1 MLTIL
6 ISVWDKTGLA
16 PFLNRLKEHEELT
29 LIATSSTKAYLN
41 DNGFDCLAVEE
52 YTGFPE
58 VLGGRVKTLHPK
70 IFAGLLARPI
80 KEDQETLEQHG
91 VLPIDMA
98 IVSLYP
104 FEEKLQL
111 KLSEPEMIEFIDIG
125 GVSLLRAAAK
135 NFERVAIICE
145 PSQYE
150 DVAADFKKSGGKLSE
165 PLRKRLAM
173 NVFQHTSK
181 YDTQIANYFM
191 EHVCAAK
198 TEVKE
203 AVSQSAGKLPG
214 AVNLQLKEYQ
224 QLRYGENPHQAAVW
238 YSNGGTVHESANG
251 LSSFPPFEQLQG
263 KELSSNNIT
272 DTYCLVRIIREIGSP
287 SACIIKHNNPCGI
300 AVGKTIMDAF
310 DKAYST
316 DPTSAFGG
324 IYGFTE
330 KVNGELARKIN
341 ESFIEIVAAPDFD
354 ADAIAEFKKKKNVRV
369 LKLKSNLLKL
379 PDTLATWHLRDL
391 QDFGFIIE
399 KDVEPPVQMDQFQR
413 VTGDIKGEHIADAA
427 FAWAVVKHLTSNAIF
442 IAKNQR
448 SLGFGIGQTSR
459 IAAVKHALE
468 QAGNDAKGAVLA
480 SDAFFPATDNIEAA
494 AAAGIAV
501 IVQPG
506 GSIKDKEVTE
516 ACEKAGITMLF
527 TGQRCFKH

>member
-6 ISVWDKTGLA
+6 VSVWDKTGLA
-16 PFLNRLKEHEELT
+16 PFLNQLKEHEELT
-29 LIATSSTKAYLN
+29 LIATSSTKAFLN
-41 DNGFDCLAVEE
+41 DQGFDCLAVDE

-58 VLGGRVKTLHPK
+58 ILGGRVKTLHPK

-104 FEEKLQL
+104 FEEKLQHRL
-111 KLSEPEMIEFIDIG
+111 PEPEMIEFIDIG
-125 GVSLLRAAAK
+125 GVSLLRAASK
-135 NFERVAIICE
+135 NFERVAVICE

-150 DVAADFKKSGGKLSE
+150 DVAAEFKASGGKLSE
-165 PLRKRLAM
+165 SLKKRLAM
-173 NVFQHTSK
+173 NAFQHTSS
-181 YDTQIANYFM
+181 YDTQIARYFM
-191 EHVCAAK
+191 EQVCADK

-203 AVSQSAGKLPG
+203 TVSAEKLPG

-238 YSNGGTVHESANG
+238 YSNGQTHHDSSNG

-300 AVGKTIMDAF
+300 AVGKTITDAF

-324 IYGFTE
+324 IYGFTD
-330 KVNGELARKIN
+330 KVTGELARKIN

-354 ADAIAEFKKKKNVRV
+354 AEAMAEFKKKKNVRV
-369 LKLKSNLLKL
+369 LKLKSNLLKV
-379 PDTLATWHLRDL
+379 PDATSWHLRDL

-399 KDVEPPVQMDQFQR
+399 KDVEPPVQVAQFQK
-413 VTGDIKGEHIADAA
+413 VTGTLAGEHIADAS

-442 IAKNQR
+442 IAKDQR

-468 QAGNDAKGAVLA
+468 QAGKEASGAVMA

-494 AAAGIAV
+494 AAAGIKV

-506 GSIKDKEVTE
+506 GSIKDKDVIE

>member
-6 ISVWDKTGLA
+6 VSVWDKTGLA
-16 PFLNRLKEHEELT
+16 PFLNQLKEHEELT
-29 LIATSSTKAYLN
+29 LIATSSTKAFLN
-41 DNGFDCLAVEE
+41 DQGFDCLSVEE
-52 YTGFPE
+52 LTGFPE
-58 VLGGRVKTLHPK
+58 ILGGRVKTLHPK

-80 KEDQETLEQHG
+80 KEDQQVVEEHG
-91 VLPIDMA
+91 ILPIDMA

-104 FEEKLQL
+104 FEEKLQHRL
-111 KLSEPEMIEFIDIG
+111 PEPEMIEFIDIG

-135 NFERVAIICE
+135 NFERVAVVCE
-145 PSQYE
+145 PAQYDE
-150 DVAADFKKSGGKLSE
+150 IASDFRKSGGKLSTS
-165 PLRKRLAM
+165 LRKRLAM
-173 NVFQHTSK
+173 AAFQHTSA
-181 YDTQIANYFM
+181 YDTQIAKYFT
-191 EHVCAAK
+191 EHVAADK
-198 TEVKE
+198 PAETST
-203 AVSQSAGKLPG
+203 VSQSLQKLPD

-238 YSNGGTVHESANG
+238 YSNGRPNHESSNG

-272 DTYCLVRIIREIGSP
+272 DTYCLVRIIREIGKP

-300 AVGKTIMDAF
+300 AVGKTIMDAY

-324 IYGFTE
+324 IYGFTD
-330 KVNGELARKIN
+330 KVSAELARKIN
-341 ESFIEIVAAPDFD
+341 EGFVEIVAAPDFD
-354 ADAIAEFKKKKNVRV
+354 AEALAEFKKKKNLRV
-369 LKLKSNLLKL
+369 LKLKPNLLKV
-379 PDTLATWHLRDL
+379 PDATTWHFRDL

-399 KDVEPPVQMDQFQR
+399 KDIEPPVQVAQFQR
-413 VTGDIKGEHIADAA
+413 VTGALEGEHIADSS

-459 IAAVKHALE
+459 IASVNIALE
-468 QAGNDAKGAVLA
+468 QAGKEAQGAVLA

-494 AAAGIAV
+494 AAAGIKV

-506 GSIKDKEVTE
+506 GSIKDKEVIE
-516 ACEKAGITMLF
+516 ACEKAGIAMLF